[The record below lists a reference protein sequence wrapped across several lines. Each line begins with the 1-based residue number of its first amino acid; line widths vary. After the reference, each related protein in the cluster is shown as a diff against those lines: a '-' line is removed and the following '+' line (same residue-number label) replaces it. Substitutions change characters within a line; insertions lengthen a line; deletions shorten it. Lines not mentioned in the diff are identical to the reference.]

1 MSSQLKESQ
10 VNQRDFALIAA
21 SSLVLGA
28 LFQAVLPIG
37 NFWLGFLAASLLIFV
52 CVSVS
57 YLVWRL
63 AGSEKIVAWM
73 MLLAFGLRLGYGVF
87 LAWGLPRFG
96 YNEPPQQAGFVFFD
110 PYRREESA
118 WTLANSDQPLTQAFS
133 DTYPADQYGGL
144 LALSAFIYRYLSPD
158 AYRPALISILS
169 AGAMALS
176 IPFLV
181 AGVRRKFGSKIAFLA
196 GWILAL
202 YPEGILL
209 GSSQMREPYLILL
222 FSILFWV
229 GVHWLDGVRVK
240 RATIIFVLSTISLF
254 LLSFRVA
261 LPILGMMGVWL
272 WVMIQPKI
280 EKSWI
285 RLAGWGVLAL
295 GLFAAVW
302 IGRDWFQAVVHWDTL
317 QTVIRSGQIQF
328 QLEKLPEWL
337 SFPFVLIYGIFQ
349 PILPAAIADPAPW
362 IWRSL
367 AIMRGLGW
375 YALMPLL
382 AYAFIRV
389 WKIKPSWQKR
399 WMIVI
404 TLLIWVWI
412 FIASGRAGGDQWD
425 NPRYRTIFLPW
436 MAFVA
441 SWAVMFAKRIKDH
454 WLTRVLIIEGIF
466 LAFVTE
472 WYLSRYYPVI
482 PRLDFW
488 VMMAFIFVLS
498 LAVIISGWLWDRKH
512 EVNDIREG

>member
-1 MSSQLKESQ
+1 MSDQIKGPL
-10 VNQRDFALIAA
+10 VHQRDLGLITV
-21 SSLVLGA
+21 SSLALGA
-28 LFQAVLPIG
+28 LVQAILGIG
-37 NFWLGFLAASLLIFV
+37 NFWLGFLATSLLIFV
-52 CVSVS
+52 CGIVS
-57 YLVWRL
+57 YFAWRI

-73 MLLAFGLRLGYGVF
+73 MILAFGLRLVYGVF

-96 YNEPPQQAGFVFFD
+96 YDEPPQQAGFVFFD

-144 LALSAFIYRYLSPD
+144 MALSAFIYRYLSPD
-158 AYRPALISILS
+158 AYRPALISILA

-176 IPFLV
+176 IPFLI
-181 AGVRRKFGSKIAFLA
+181 AAVRRKFGSKTALLA
-196 GWILAL
+196 GWILVF

-209 GSSQMREPYLILL
+209 GSSQMREPFLILL
-222 FSILFWV
+222 FCMLFWV
-229 GVHWLDGVRVK
+229 GVHWLDGTRRK
-240 RATIIFVLSTISLF
+240 LATIIFVMSTLSLF

-261 LPILGMMGVWL
+261 LPIIGMMVLWL
-272 WVMIQPKI
+272 WVMIVPKI
-280 EKSWI
+280 KQKWL
-285 RLAGWGVLAL
+285 RLAGWLVLAL
-295 GLFAAVW
+295 GLIVAVW
-302 IGRDWFQAVVHWDTL
+302 FVRDWFQAVIHWDTL

-389 WKIKPSWQKR
+389 WKMKPSWQKR
-399 WMIVI
+399 WMVII

-412 FIASGRAGGDQWD
+412 IIASGRAGGDQWD

-441 SWAVMFAKRIKDH
+441 SWAVIYAKQIKDH
-454 WLTRVLIIEGIF
+454 WMPRILIIEGIF

-488 VMMAFIFVLS
+488 LMMAIIFVLS
-498 LAVIISGWLWDRKH
+498 LAVLISGWVWDRKH
-512 EVNDIREG
+512 RLNANREG